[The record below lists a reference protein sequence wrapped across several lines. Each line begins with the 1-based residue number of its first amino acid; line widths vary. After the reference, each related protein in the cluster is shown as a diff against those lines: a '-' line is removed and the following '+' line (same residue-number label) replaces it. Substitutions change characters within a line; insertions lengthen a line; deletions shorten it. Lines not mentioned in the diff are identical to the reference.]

1 MKFWFRGAVF
11 RRAELHE
18 AQIFENPRRAELHE
32 APTNVNGDSRS
43 SSLRC
48 NSSFRHVVA
57 GELVTTFLVRLF
69 DRLRPRSTLHRYRV
83 TPRHNAYAFRRAL
96 VREAMREL
104 KRDSAFA
111 SLKAMNPDNILNR
124 R

>member
-1 MKFWFRGAVF
+1 MIPIF

-18 AQIFENPRRAELHE
+18 ALILENPRRAELHE

-48 NSSFRHVVA
+48 VSLAKCMVA
-57 GELVTTFLVRLF
+57 LLALLF
-69 DRLRPRSTLHRYRV
+69 SWLPARKSLRRYRV

-96 VREAMREL
+96 LREAMREL
-104 KRDSAFA
+104 KRDPAFA
-111 SLKAMNPDNILNR
+111 TLPAR
-124 R
+124 RHI